1 MRSAGRAPTG
11 RGRDSTAKSDLG
23 ARAVFGALGG
33 AVAGLLFAVLGV
45 LGVAMKGNSSESRL
59 IWQIPT
65 ALFSAAVLSGGVAG
79 LLSGRVRGMLT
90 KMIAGGV
97 CGVVFALTAAMPY
110 TGAPWSWVREDGI
123 AAASSGLVLG
133 MILALLI
140 KDEEPK

>member
-1 MRSAGRAPTG
+1 MRRAGRARTG

-33 AVAGLLFAVLGV
+33 MVAGLLFAVLGV
-45 LGVAMKGNSSESRL
+45 LGVAMKGDSSESRM
-59 IWQIPT
+59 IWQVPV
-65 ALFSAAVLSGGVAG
+65 ALFSAAVLSGAVAG
-79 LLSGRVRGMLT
+79 LLSGSVRGTLT
-90 KMIAGGV
+90 KMIAGGA
-97 CGVVFALTAAMPY
+97 CGIVFALTAAMPY
-110 TGAPWSWVREDGI
+110 TGAPWSWGRDDGI